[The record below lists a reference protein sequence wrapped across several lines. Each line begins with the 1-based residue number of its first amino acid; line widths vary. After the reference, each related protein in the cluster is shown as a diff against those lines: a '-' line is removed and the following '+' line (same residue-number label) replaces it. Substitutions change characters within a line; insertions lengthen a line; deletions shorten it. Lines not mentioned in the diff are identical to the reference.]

1 MTRWFEQQNHKLFLI
16 ATLLALT
23 VLSPVADAEAILFR
37 GKFVY
42 VVPENMADK
51 MTELA
56 NKSDWKHV
64 PELTRLIDADQDGR
78 ADYVAIALGAEGGYG
93 AQIRYRL
100 NYPGGGSEPRL
111 GLWYWCVITDET
123 GSKIFEEFNP

>member
-1 MTRWFEQQNHKLFLI
+1 MQRILRLLSLGRYLPVI
-16 ATLLALT
+16 LLLAGAWPPA
-23 VLSPVADAEAILFR
+23 VVAEPIIFR
-37 GKFVY
+37 GEFVY

-56 NKSDWKHV
+56 SKSDWKHF
-64 PELTRLIDADQDGR
+64 PSLTRYVDTDEDGSP
-78 ADYVAIALGAEGGYG
+78 DYVAIALGAEGGYG

-100 NYPGGGSEPRL
+100 SFPGAGTAPRL
-111 GLWYWCVITDET
+111 GLWYWCVITDDT